1 MTNLIGTTGMLR
13 FDRGDEDSFYRVIES
28 GAVTI
33 IGIEDDG
40 RLRWRH
46 TSLRGQ
52 YSADH
57 PTGNGPLEGWCL
69 PHEFTPFDVVVNE
82 HGSCLE
88 TFTAAEYHDG
98 RLSANV
104 RVAQVLPGKWAV
116 GHAVSGPTAGIRHP
130 VSANGAMHPTRES
143 AIISG
148 LERIRKHADALMAD
162 PNISAL
168 VRNQYRVLR
177 EWTEDRIS
185 EIQSRQLDL
194 FEEAI

>member
-1 MTNLIGTTGMLR
+1 MTNLIGTTGMIR
-13 FDRGDEDSFYRVIES
+13 FSTLYDEPFLATIES

-46 TSLRGQ
+46 TRLRGQ

-57 PTGNGPLEGWCL
+57 PIGNGPLEGWCL

-88 TFTAAEYHDG
+88 TVTAAEYHDG

-104 RVAQVLPGKWAV
+104 RVAKVLPGKWAV
-116 GHAVSGPTAGIRHP
+116 GHEVIGPTAGIHHP
-130 VSANGAMHPTRES
+130 VSANGKTHATRE
-143 AIISG
+143 AAVISG
-148 LERIRKHADALMAD
+148 LERIRQHAHALMAD
-162 PNISAL
+162 PNRSAL
-168 VRNQYRVLR
+168 VRHQYRVLR
-177 EWTEDRIS
+177 EWTDDRIS